1 MELFKVLVIIGFL
14 GVFFGLGPLLI
25 WFVQK
30 RENKNRIKKVNL
42 KTLMI
47 WYYVITIIAIGG
59 IGLFAFLDNKY
70 DIKNSKPKTYTISE
84 PKVEIEAE
92 WFETES
98 KYEWKGYESIN
109 IGNKK
114 YPIEEN
120 NKPYRNDKGKW
131 VMDGVADEGEWKIK
145 VKYIFYGL
153 NGFGR
158 GQHCEYEPN
167 DIMSFMKNPFDKWK
181 TKHSTNDYFDTFITR
196 DKYDDSQ
203 FDNMFINDYVDHYTE
218 LNYKGPKW
226 LIEEDKDFFMDEV
239 QCHIINPKDSR
250 YPKDEKKNYYLH
262 FNPKQRYITL
272 YTKKFNTQPT
282 EESTKPRLRG

>member
-1 MELFKVLVIIGFL
+1 MDLFKESVIIVIL
-14 GVFFGLGPLLI
+14 GVFFGLFPLWI

-47 WYYVITIIAIGG
+47 WHYVIIISIFAIFGG
-59 IGLFAFLDNKY
+59 FIFLDNKY
-70 DIKNSKPKTYTISE
+70 DITNSNPKTYTIPN
-84 PKVEIEAE
+84 PKIEIEFE

-131 VMDGVADEGEWKIK
+131 VMDGVAEEGEWKIK
-145 VKYIFYGL
+145 VKYTFYGL
-153 NGFGR
+153 NGLGGGHHR
-158 GQHCEYEPN
+158 EYEPT
-167 DIMSFMKNPFDKWK
+167 DLMPFMKNPFDKWE
-181 TKHSTNDYFDTFITR
+181 TKDSSSDYFDTFHM
-196 DKYDDSQ
+196 KHKGNDSY
-203 FDNMFINDYVDHYTE
+203 FGDINFINNRSNHYTDLE
-218 LNYKGPKW
+218 YEGPKW

-239 QCHIINPKDSR
+239 RCHIIDPKDSGF
-250 YPKDEKKNYYLH
+250 PKREKKNYYLH
-262 FNPKQRYITL
+262 FNPKQSYITL
-272 YTKKFNTQPT
+272 YTKKFNT
-282 EESTKPRLRG
+282 KK